1 VLGFKEIMTR
11 GDPVET
17 IRGSYT
23 SAEAFPIKEKY
34 KMSDYVLEIILGIV
48 ILALVM
54 AVFFR
59 PFLTWIDKRNPVLYR
74 RINETFATPPLD
86 DKHTQ
91 REREWKEEHDKGK
104 SNERREMR

>member
-1 VLGFKEIMTR
+1 MRDLVVGVFLGVAI
-11 GDPVET
+11 T
-17 IRGSYT
+17 I
-23 SAEAFPIKEKY
+23 ALALMEKY
-34 KMSDYVLEIILGIV
+34 KMSDYVLELSLVVV
-48 ILALVM
+48 ILILVL
-54 AVFFR
+54 AVLFR